1 MAESKPPVVWSPEA
15 LNDIDQLWNYYAS
28 VAGRGTADRILREIA
43 RAVGVIDDFPSAGRS
58 RDELR
63 IGLRCLSADVHV
75 VFYRLKNERPEIV
88 RVLDGRQDIG
98 EIFADN
104 EPRE

>member
-1 MAESKPPVVWSPEA
+1 MAERKPLVVWSPEA

-43 RAVGVIDDFPSAGRS
+43 KVVAAIDEFPLAGPS

-63 IGLRCLSADVHV
+63 AGMRSLSAAIHV
-75 VFYRLKNERPEIV
+75 VFPPP
-88 RVLDGRQDIG
+88 VLPDESSSLRKKIYLSELQ
-98 EIFADN
+98 N
-104 EPRE
+104 L